1 VRGYIRPD
9 PAGPQAAPPDE
20 APEATNAPVLTAINP
35 AADSLSQQ
43 LEKITGMALLQAE
56 EILSKPLEGA
66 DGNLMRAKTS
76 IVSATLNTQVRADE
90 NLLRAKRDS
99 GVLDR
104 FAKLL
109 RQVRKEVPREPK
121 AKPIKAIEESAGA

>member
-1 VRGYIRPD
+1 MGIRAPTERGSEIPRGDLGVGECRRYARGRLRWY
-9 PAGPQAAPPDE
+9 ALHRHAARKGCLSTFRQP
-20 APEATNAPVLTAINP
+20 LAINVRASG
-35 AADSLSQQ
+35 AAW
-43 LEKITGMALLQAE
+43 
-56 EILSKPLEGA
+56 
-66 DGNLMRAKTS
+66 
-76 IVSATLNTQVRADE
+76 NTQVRADE